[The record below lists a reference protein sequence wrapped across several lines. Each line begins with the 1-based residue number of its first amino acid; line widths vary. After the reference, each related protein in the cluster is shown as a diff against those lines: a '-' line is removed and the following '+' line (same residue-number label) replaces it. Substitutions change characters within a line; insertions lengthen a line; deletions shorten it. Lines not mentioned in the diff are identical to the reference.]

1 MERGKPG
8 RTANTHDLP
17 RESANYAVLETMNGL
32 LKWKNHTDASSR
44 HAGFQ
49 RKGPAEP
56 GMEGRGPSLQ
66 DNLPGRQPPKKQGNQ
81 THEEL
86 QALQS

>member
-1 MERGKPG
+1 MTPAEGWKEASRAARP
-8 RTANTHDLP
+8 TPTIF

-32 LKWKNHTDASSR
+32 LEWKNHTDASSR

-66 DNLPGRQPPKKQGNQ
+66 DNLPGRQPP
-81 THEEL
+81 
-86 QALQS
+86 